1 MHRLILVRHAAPR
14 VQPDIPARDW
24 PLSAEG
30 RIQAERLA
38 ARLTTL
44 CAPTVVYSS
53 PERKAFETAG
63 LIACALGLK
72 VERASDLREHDRTGA
87 GYLDA
92 DAFAAAIARFF
103 ACPEE
108 LVFGR
113 ETATQAGARFAAA
126 VRELGARTPNR
137 DILLVTHGTVLT
149 LYAATVAGGA
159 PLPFWRGLG
168 MPAAV
173 VFSLPDHRLLQQ
185 LQPPWPA

>member
-1 MHRLILVRHAAPR
+1 MRRLILVRHAAPA
-14 VQPDIPARDW
+14 VQPDLPARDW
-24 PLSAEG
+24 PLSADG

-38 ARLTTL
+38 TRLTSLYTP
-44 CAPTVVYSS
+44 AVVFSS

-63 LIACALGLK
+63 LIACAFGLK
-72 VERASDLREHDRTGA
+72 VERVADLREHDRGGA
-87 GYLDA
+87 GYLGA
-92 DAFAAAIARFF
+92 DAFAAAITRFF
-103 ACPEE
+103 ARPEE

-113 ETATQAGARFAAA
+113 ETAAQAGARFAAA
-126 VRELGARTPNR
+126 VRELSARTPDR

-149 LYAATVAGGA
+149 LYAAAVAGIE

-173 VFSLPDHRLLQQ
+173 VLSLPDHRPLQR

>member
-1 MHRLILVRHAAPR
+1 MHRLILVRHAAPD
-14 VQPDIPARDW
+14 VQPGIPARDW
-24 PLSAEG
+24 PLSVDG
-30 RIQAERLA
+30 RIEAERLA

-44 CAPTVVYSS
+44 RAPAVIFSS

-63 LIACALGLK
+63 LIACAHGLK
-72 VERASDLREHDRTGA
+72 VERADDLREHDRTGV

-103 ACPEE
+103 ARPEE

-113 ETATQAGARFAAA
+113 ETAAHAGTRFAAA
-126 VRELGARTPNR
+126 VRELSARTPNR
-137 DILLVTHGTVLT
+137 DILLVTHGAVLT
-149 LYAATVAGGA
+149 LYAAAVAGVE

-168 MPAAV
+168 MPAAFV
-173 VFSLPDHRLLQQ
+173 LSLPDHRPLQR

>member
-1 MHRLILVRHAAPR
+1 MRRLILVRHAAPR
-14 VQPDIPARDW
+14 VQPDIRARDW

-30 RIQAERLA
+30 RTQAERLA
-38 ARLTTL
+38 ARLTAL
-44 CAPTVVYSS
+44 CAPAVVYSS

-72 VERASDLREHDRTGA
+72 VERAGDLREHDRTGA

-103 ACPEE
+103 THPEE

-113 ETATQAGARFAAA
+113 ETAAQAGARFAAV
-126 VRELGARTPNR
+126 VRELSARAPNR

-149 LYAATVAGGA
+149 LYAAAVAGVA

-185 LQPPWPA
+185 LQLPWPA